1 MQPQRLLLLSL
12 LLTLGL
18 AACGGPAT
26 PDAFAM
32 PAPAATAA
40 PAATEAPADVS
51 GAAQLAYVPPAAGMV
66 IKDANLELVVDDVD
80 IALAQI
86 TQLAT
91 DSGGY
96 IISSQT
102 WLVGESQNATLQLG
116 VPSVR
121 FEPMLNTLRTLAV
134 QVVKETTSGQDVSAE
149 YTDLRSR
156 LTNLEATAAR
166 VRDFLKDAKTVEE
179 SLHINAEL
187 SNLEGQIEQV
197 KGQMKYYEGRA
208 AFSTVMVTLR
218 QEDAPITP
226 QDWNP
231 GQTANRATNVL
242 MRLVQFV
249 TDVVIW
255 LTIVAGPFLLGLG
268 LLIGAVWAAQRLG
281 RSKRAA

>member
-12 LLTLGL
+12 LLALGL
-18 AACGGPAT
+18 TACSGPAT
-26 PDAFAM
+26 PDALAM

-40 PAATEAPADVS
+40 PGATEAPADVS
-51 GAAQLAYVPPAAGMV
+51 GAAQLAYVPPATGMV
-66 IKDANLELVVDDVD
+66 IKDANLEMIVDDVD
-80 IALAQI
+80 IALTQI
-86 TQLAT
+86 TQLTT

-102 WLVGESQNATLQLG
+102 WLVGQSKNATLQLG
-116 VPSVR
+116 VPSLR
-121 FEPMLNTLRTLAV
+121 FESMLNTLRTLAV

-149 YTDLRSR
+149 YTDLQSR

-208 AFSTVMVTLR
+208 AFSTVTLTLR
-218 QEDAPITP
+218 QKDAPIAP
-226 QDWNP
+226 AAWNP
-231 GQTANRATNVL
+231 GSTASRAASVL
-242 MRLVQFV
+242 VKFVQFV
-249 TDVVIW
+249 ADLVIW
-255 LTIVAGPFLLGLG
+255 LVIVAGPFILGLG
-268 LLIGAVWAAQRLG
+268 LLVGAVWMLRRLSRG
-281 RSKRAA
+281 KRTA